1 MRNLLSPFHPRVG
14 IVSIH
19 RWFVDIFYWLTF
31 PISCLPSL
39 LKISQFQQCRRL
51 EQLETMLIQQ
61 SARIQSTNAF
71 VPFVVSALCWN
82 ETLIQF
88 LFLALRFRCT
98 SLFYSPVQQQQH
110 IIEYRHM
117 TWGMSCQL
125 RPSYVSPIC
134 SPFILFLLPLLRVT
148 IDSTQMGN
156 SPICH
161 DNSSSYF
168 ISPPPTVTFSA
179 SGEEEGLE

>member
-1 MRNLLSPFHPRVG
+1 MHW
-14 IVSIH
+14 I
-19 RWFVDIFYWLTF
+19 TF

-98 SLFYSPVQQQQH
+98 SLFYSPVKQRQKH
-110 IIEYRHM
+110 ITAIWPGGCHVSC
-117 TWGMSCQL
+117 GLLMSRL
-125 RPSYVSPIC
+125 FVPHSFSSSSPSCGSQ
-134 SPFILFLLPLLRVT
+134 SILLK
-148 IDSTQMGN
+148 MGN

-168 ISPPPTVTFSA
+168 FSPPPTVTFSA